1 MAYNITVYDDL
12 VQSSRSYF
20 GFLSVIVCSFGLI
33 GNVFSIIVWSSFKK
47 RTSTNAL
54 LIALAGA
61 DMAALLFY
69 LIFAAYFFLKTEPY
83 QSYGHSR
90 GGMYLVLICFHGF
103 IVFANMSNWLT
114 LSLGMFRYFLV
125 CRVFISKTICTF
137 KHAQITILCLVLFT
151 TISLIPFYSYYEVHG
166 ENHNS
171 TTSKEYNSY
180 WIQLTEFAK
189 THKSYQKTILWLYG
203 VFFKLVPSVVLI
215 ILSYR
220 MIIALLE
227 AKRRRQ
233 KIGSDQQIYKNTT
246 IMLLVILFIFV
257 ISQVTIGVTAFIS
270 GLTDSGDCHFFY
282 FLIYSNASDILDLTT
297 LLNSSLNFFVYI
309 SINTSFRKRAFKIVQ
324 SACVRK
330 SSTKLMTSS
339 VSASNSSD
347 VGNAHIYNV
356 SIA

>member
-1 MAYNITVYDDL
+1 MVK
-12 VQSSRSYF
+12 SSRSYF

-69 LIFAAYFFLKTEPY
+69 LIFAVYFFLITEPY
-83 QSYGHSR
+83 ESYGHSKT
-90 GGMYLVLICFHGF
+90 GTYLVLICFHGF
-103 IVFANMSNWLT
+103 IVFANMSNWFT
-114 LSLGMFRYFLV
+114 ISLGMFRYFLV
-125 CRVFISKTICTF
+125 CRVYISKTACTF
-137 KHAQITILCLVLFT
+137 KHAQITIFCLVLFT
-151 TISLIPFYSYYEVHG
+151 TISLIPFYFYYEVNG
-166 ENHNS
+166 ENQNS

-189 THKSYQKTILWLYG
+189 AHTSYQRTILWLYG

-233 KIGSDQQIYKNTT
+233 EIGGDQQIYKNTT

-257 ISQVTIGVTAFIS
+257 ISQMTIGVTAFIS

-282 FLIYSNASDILDLTT
+282 FLIYSNVSDILDLTT
-297 LLNSSLNFFVYI
+297 LLNSALNFFVYI
-309 SINTSFRKRAFKIVQ
+309 SINTSFRKRAFKIVRG
-324 SACVRK
+324 VYIRK
-330 SSTKLMTSS
+330 NSTNSTTNN
-339 VSASNSSD
+339 VPASHSSD
-347 VGNAHIYNV
+347 VDRKPHIV
-356 SIA
+356 PIETHVV